1 MSIHPGYD
9 DHKRYDLCTD
19 MGFQLVCT
27 VQRYENTPIERIKL
41 IEFYESK
48 SNIGQTIYSL
58 RGKSIELLIEH
69 IESVFRI
76 HLLSV
81 RGYMIRLA
89 Q

>member
-9 DHKRYDLCTD
+9 DHKLYDLCTD

-27 VQRYENTPIERIKL
+27 VQRYENTPIEKIKL
-41 IEFYESK
+41 IEFYE

-69 IESVFRI
+69 IKSVFRI